1 MDRDIFDQAVHMYI
15 VYRLDWHDRL
25 VRLDNAHSPV
35 LTVGSFGEFKTQ
47 PAVRFLDLS
56 LSVCVSCVV
65 LCACRVVSCRV
76 LCSVRVVRVVLCVL
90 CLTGFVMVSRCRC

>member
-1 MDRDIFDQAVHMYI
+1 VDRDIFDQAVHMYI

-47 PAVRFLDLS
+47 PAVLFSD
-56 LSVCVSCVV
+56 LSVCRVVCVCG
-65 LCACRVVSCRV
+65 CACACA
-76 LCSVRVVRVVLCVL
+76 VVRVVCCAVL
-90 CLTGFVMVSRCRC
+90 CLTRFVMASRCRC